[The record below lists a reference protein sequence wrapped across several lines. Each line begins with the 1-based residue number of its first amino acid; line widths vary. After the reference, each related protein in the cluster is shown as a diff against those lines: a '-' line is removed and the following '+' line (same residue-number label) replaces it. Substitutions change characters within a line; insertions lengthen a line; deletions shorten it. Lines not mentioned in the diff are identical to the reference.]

1 MNNNNIDVDNAM
13 FIENRVQ
20 LFALNLVGF
29 VISTIKCKIVL
40 ENKF

>member
-20 LFALNLVGF
+20 LFSLSLVGF
-29 VISTIKCKIVL
+29 VISTIK
-40 ENKF
+40 